1 MIYYLNTNR
10 LPVLKIENDLFII
23 QTCNIGASLLTTI
36 TNMYIFSHAD

>member
-23 QTCNIGASLLTTI
+23 QTCYIGESLLTT
-36 TNMYIFSHAD
+36 